1 MSKQWGHGYY
11 KGIEAAQANNGT
23 LAGLWFHSRH
33 DGDLGWQGQVVRDLE
48 NGQYVVQL
56 FEWGMGNPT
65 VQKIVPAADMAAW
78 DFFGTND
85 DMKEAAERHWDKQG
99 MKPRIDR
106 IPNTGRQVRREEE
119 IDNA

>member
-11 KGIEAAQANNGT
+11 KGIEAAQAKKGT

-65 VQKIVPAADMAAW
+65 VLKIVARADMTAW
-78 DFFGTND
+78 DFYGTNG
-85 DMKEAAERHWDKQG
+85 DMKEAAERHWEMIG
-99 MKPRIDR
+99 MI
-106 IPNTGRQVRREEE
+106 GS
-119 IDNA
+119 